1 MEFTFFNILFVF
13 VSTLLVDIIWAYY
26 FIKIAEKQPFQAG
39 ILSIG
44 IALTSAYVTIS
55 YVHNPLFLIPV
66 SIGAYLG
73 TYYAVKRHKKTDGVE
88 EKVVKLEEKIKYLED
103 KINSLDI

>member
-1 MEFTFFNILFVF
+1 MEFTFSNILFVF
-13 VSTLLVDIIWAYY
+13 ASTLLVDIIWAYY
-26 FIKIAEKQPFQAG
+26 FIKIAQKEPVKAG

-44 IALTSAYVTIS
+44 IALTSAYITIS

-73 TYYAVKRHKKTDGVE
+73 TYYAVTKHKETDGME
-88 EKVVKLEEKIKYLED
+88 EKVAKLEERIKYLEEI
-103 KINSLDI
+103 INRLDI